1 MKLGPKAL
9 LPLAVLVGAL
19 AASAALVAA
28 RPIPVATPREEPLP
42 VVAVVTAAPGMQR
55 MRVRSQGTVEPR
67 TENELVA
74 EVPGR
79 LVWVSPAL
87 ESGSFFAADEV
98 LARIEAADYEIARER
113 AAAALA
119 RAQSQ
124 RRLAEAN
131 LERSQ
136 ALRAADAVSPA
147 AFDQAEGQAAV
158 AAANELEARAA
169 LRQADLELSRTEV
182 RAPFAGR
189 VRAMHTD
196 VGQQVARGAP
206 LASVFAVDWA
216 ELRLPLRREELALLE
231 LPLVPSAEDP
241 EAPRVLLHGA
251 TASGRRHTWE
261 GRVIRAEGAL
271 DPGTRLAHLVARIA
285 DPYGLES
292 GAPPLSVGLFVEA
305 EILGPEQPGVVAL
318 PRSALHGPD
327 QVTIVDAEERLHSR
341 PVELLRVDGETVF
354 VLAGLAAGER
364 VAVRPPSAFAEGMA
378 VRIGEALA
386 P

>member
-261 GRVIRAEGAL
+261 GWVIRAEGAL